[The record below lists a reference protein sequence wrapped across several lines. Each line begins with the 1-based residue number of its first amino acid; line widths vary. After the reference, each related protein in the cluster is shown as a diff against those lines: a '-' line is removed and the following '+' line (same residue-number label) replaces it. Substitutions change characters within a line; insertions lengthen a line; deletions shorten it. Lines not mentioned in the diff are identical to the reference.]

1 MGIPT
6 YQTIPSGDLPQ
17 FADPAQ
23 LYGQMFTGLNPYLT
37 QFSNLQARQSAANTN
52 LLDQTRLADTKR
64 GMRQITRQ
72 TLGLEKRYAPQYA
85 QLYTNILNQVNPGYS
100 DLYSKLGQK
109 VSQDLDLGYSMSPAM
124 QAQVQQDIRGAQDA
138 RGNWFGP
145 APTADEAYGSA
156 QARQQLYQN
165 RLQNAEGFLSA
176 RSPADMLAQIRG
188 NTAATQGWNV
198 EAAPSYVDPGAIA
211 SAMGMQYG
219 NQQNAFNNKLAAYGF
234 NNQWKT
240 QDWSNSLYQNALG
253 GAGAGGGGSAWG
265 NAGMGALSGAASG
278 AMTGM
283 AAGPYGALIGAG
295 IGAVAGGVGGYMS
308 GNTAGAAMGGA
319 AGGISAGAT
328 GARLAQA
335 YSYNPYYYGGG
346 IYNTGAGNYTASAW
360 GTPAQAAASGAG
372 DTAAP
377 EYL

>member
-1 MGIPT
+1 MGTPN
-6 YQTIPSGDLPQ
+6 YQLTSGGDLPQ

-23 LYGQMFTGLNPYLT
+23 LYGQMYTGLGPYLED
-37 QFSNLQARQSAANTN
+37 FSNLQARQSAANTT

-85 QLYTNILNQVNPGYS
+85 QLYTDILNQVNPGYS
-100 DLYSKLGQK
+100 DLYSKLGQR

-176 RSPADMLAQIRG
+176 RSPSDMLGQIRG
-188 NTAATQGWNV
+188 DTAATQGWNV
-198 EAAPSYVDPGAIA
+198 QTAPSYVDPGAIT
-211 SAMGMQYG
+211 SAMAMQYG

-253 GAGAGGGGSAWG
+253 GGGGGSGSAWG

-278 AMTGM
+278 AMAGS

-295 IGAVAGGVGGYMS
+295 VGAVAGGVGGYMS

-319 AGGISAGAT
+319 AGGISAGAA

-335 YSYNPYYYGGG
+335 YAYNPYYYGGG
-346 IYNTGAGNYTASAW
+346 YSSGSTVGPSATYMSYGSGPLDTGYGE
-360 GTPAQAAASGAG
+360 P
-372 DTAAP
+372 DTA
-377 EYL
+377 Y

>member
-1 MGIPT
+1 MGTPK
-6 YQTIPSGDLPQ
+6 YQYPGSGDLPQ
-17 FADPAQ
+17 FADPTQ
-23 LYGQMFTGLNPYLT
+23 LYGQMYSGLSPYLA
-37 QFSNLQARQSAANTN
+37 QFSNLQAQQSAANTN

-100 DLYSKLGQK
+100 DIYAKLGQK
-109 VSQDLDLGYSMSPAM
+109 VGQDLDLGYSMSPAM

-176 RSPADMLAQIRG
+176 RSPADMLGQIRG
-188 NTAATQGWNV
+188 NTAATQGWSV
-198 EAAPSYVDPGAIA
+198 EGAPSYVDPGAITA
-211 SAMGMQYG
+211 AMGMQYG
-219 NQQNAFNNKLAAYGF
+219 NQENAFNNRLAAYGF

-253 GAGAGGGGSAWG
+253 GTGGSGGGSAWG
-265 NAGMGALSGAASG
+265 NAGAGALSGAASG
-278 AMTGM
+278 AIAGS
-283 AAGPYGALIGAG
+283 AAGPYGALIGGA
-295 IGAVAGGVGGYMS
+295 IGAIGGGIGGYMS
-308 GNTAGAAMGGA
+308 GNTGSAALGGA
-319 AGGISAGAT
+319 AGGLSAGAA

-335 YSYNPYYYGGG
+335 YSYNPYYY
-346 IYNTGAGNYTASAW
+346 NTGAANYTASGW
-360 GTPAQAAASGAG
+360 GTPASAAASGAG
-372 DTAAP
+372 ASAAP